1 MKNQL
6 ARLMLAGLVV
16 STSVFAEAETAPDWN
31 AETLSGD
38 WGGARS
44 SLYGKGITV
53 ELTHKSDMMSVVSGG
68 IKHGSA
74 WMGNTEAGIQMD
86 LDKLLGWEAAT
97 AYIHI
102 HSQLGGKFDR
112 DHVGSFIGSGH

>member
-44 SLYGKGITV
+44 SLYDKGITMD
-53 ELTHKSDMMSVVSGG
+53 LTHKSDVMSVVSGG

-74 WMGNTEAGIQMD
+74 WMGNTEAEIY
-86 LDKLLGWEAAT
+86 LASPAT
-97 AYIHI
+97 VACSAISGVI
-102 HSQLGGKFDR
+102 TDPEKNRGKD
-112 DHVGSFIGSGH
+112 